1 MRYKRL
7 WGMAVLMIALGLAT
21 AVHAEIAVVTLI
33 DNNAGAWE
41 ARIRLWDD
49 AGPGVAPNSVGLMDF
64 VLFDV
69 VGAADADNVSPNCTL
84 LHIPSTTN
92 YDAGFSV
99 LRGDGAPE
107 GPGVRIRGVMAVQPV
122 DYGTE
127 PNEVLHNCVM
137 QGVSVADQTEG
148 WDPDGPTGFIY
159 MPSGGITTWEADTK
173 VAEGTYTSGPPGNLS
188 ITTAGRMSASY
199 LEDSDQ
205 DGVWDGPVNDA
216 KPWVSAMVTQSMVGG
231 TGNNGAADGYDR
243 ATDVTLEDGR
253 YTMSGNTGVAADD
266 GNAAVAYVNVAVQ
279 ARYLA
284 YDSPLEAISELT
296 FDSDQDLLGLTVDYA
311 ADGLQGVDLN
321 SPDISGVANQIRI
334 YGGADAA
341 ARAAIEAALYA
352 AISNALNSGTEDG
365 IYDSG
370 DVYHLSSA
378 VGVTDEALDANGDPM
393 VLMRLTL
400 IGDMTCDGE
409 VNSTDLTKLLAS
421 YNSAGTTWDQGDVTG
436 DAITNSTDLT
446 KLLASYNTT
455 FAPEPATLALLAL
468 GAAGLLARRRRR

>member
-21 AVHAEIAVVTLI
+21 AVHAEIGVVTLI

-49 AGPGVAPNSVGLMDF
+49 AGAGVAPNSVGLMDF

-69 VGAADADNVSPNCTL
+69 VGATTAENVSPNCTL
-84 LHIPSTTN
+84 LHVWTGN

-99 LRGDGAPE
+99 LRDDGAPE
-107 GPGVRIRGVMAVQPV
+107 GPGVRIRGVMAMQPV

-127 PNEVLHNCVM
+127 PNEILHNCVM

-148 WDPDGPTGFIY
+148 WDPDGSAGFDY
-159 MPSGGITTWEADTK
+159 VPSGGTTTWEADTK
-173 VAEGTYTSGPPGNLS
+173 VAEGTYTSGPLS

-199 LEDSDQ
+199 LEDGDQ
-205 DGVWDGPVNDA
+205 DGVWDGPVDDA
-216 KPWVSAMVTQSMVGG
+216 RPLVSAMVTQSMVGG

-243 ATDVTLEDGR
+243 PTKVTLEDGR
-253 YTMSGNTGVAADD
+253 YTMSGNTGVAA
-266 GNAAVAYVNVAVQ
+266 GAGTAAVAYVNVAVQ

-296 FDSDQDLLGLTVDYA
+296 FDSNQDLVGLTVDYT

-321 SPDISGVANQIRI
+321 SPNISGVANQVRI

-341 ARAAIEAALYA
+341 ARAAIEASLYA

-400 IGDMTCDGE
+400 IGDMTCDGR
-409 VNSTDLTKLLAS
+409 VGFDDLTKLLAS

-455 FAPEPATLALLAL
+455 YAPEPATLALLAL